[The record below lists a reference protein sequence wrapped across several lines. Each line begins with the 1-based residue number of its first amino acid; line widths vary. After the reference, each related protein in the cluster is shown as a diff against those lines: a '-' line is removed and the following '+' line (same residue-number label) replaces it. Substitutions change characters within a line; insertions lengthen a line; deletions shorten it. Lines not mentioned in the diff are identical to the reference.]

1 MTQQNPLLSTTQK
14 ETFLPRLQLMQSTKL
29 QQIFIAGPL
38 ASIQFKFEAKILI
51 GSVKKCQI
59 STPLSSGP
67 VSQM

>member
-14 ETFLPRLQLMQSTKL
+14 ETFLQRLQLVQSTKL

-38 ASIQFKFEAKILI
+38 ASIQFKFEAEILI
-51 GSVKKCQI
+51 GSVKKFQI